1 MQISQFNS
9 SRWLLLLFMA
19 LTCALV
25 KADAPPLDAG
35 ADPLGFEAPKPEAL
49 KPLEPGYHKSVI
61 ARHDGEI
68 TYSLFLPDDYTEAKH
83 PLPLLV
89 LQNPGGSPNI
99 KRYMDWAKERQVI
112 IVGIHKVSNGMK
124 QHFKP
129 RYQDGVL
136 KDLAARNIPIHDH
149 LKITIGM
156 SGGSADGE
164 RFARRRPKDFAGTI
178 LQGAGNPTTRSG
190 SDHFCTAMLFGTR
203 DSWVNVAKVRERTE
217 TARKRGQHI
226 MLKFYPGMKHEWAP
240 KSDQL
245 DALDWVLDMARLT
258 NPYLSDEEKKVYRN
272 EYTHQMKAIA
282 KVEDINKRINSAAS
296 LLRLKPLANEHSFT
310 ELQKQ
315 WVEDVIARSKNEQDK
330 LIAHQQLM
338 DALAS
343 TAGELL
349 PDELQDELV
358 NAAKSLRQDAQVN
371 KDWELCQAYR
381 HLEQQEINANEDKE
395 ALHEVGRAYDELLP
409 KAVDTRWEE
418 PIKQSIKRVGYQE
431 NK

>member
-1 MQISQFNS
+1 MQISLFNS

-19 LTCALV
+19 WTCAFV

-35 ADPLGFEAPKPEAL
+35 NDPFGFEAPKPEAL
-49 KPLEPGYHKSVI
+49 KPLEPGYHKNLV

-68 TYSLFLPDDYTEAKH
+68 AYSLFLPDDYTKAKH

-203 DSWVNVAKVRERTE
+203 DMWVNVAKVRENTE
-217 TARKRGQHI
+217 AARKRGQHI

-258 NPYLSDEEKKVYRN
+258 NPYLSDEEKKEYRS
-272 EYTHQMKAIA
+272 EYINQMKAITE
-282 KVEDINKRINSAAS
+282 VEDINKRINSAAS
-296 LLRLKPLANEHSFT
+296 LLRLKPLANEKAFAD
-310 ELQKQ
+310 LQIQ
-315 WVEDVIARSKNEQDK
+315 WVEDVVSRSKNDQDK

-343 TAGELL
+343 NAGELL
-349 PDELQDELV
+349 PAESQAELE
-358 NAAKSLRQDAQVN
+358 NAAKSFRQDAQVN

-381 HLEQQEINANEDKE
+381 HLEQQEITANEDKE
-395 ALHEVGRAYDELLP
+395 ALREVGKAYQQLLDQ
-409 KAVDTRWEE
+409 AQDTRWEE
-418 PIKQSIKRVGYQE
+418 VTQHAIKRVGYE
-431 NK
+431 MKD